1 MRDETK
7 VDEIEVRKNRTKGKK
22 ETERR
27 KSSGRRSHVFLRSRS
42 TWFVRASMWANNA
55 HFGSNRDALHFVHY
69 SVHVSMWLGC
79 RGYSPLPTTSQPET
93 TQASTVH
100 EEGSPA
106 HRPLL
111 KDPEVHSLKFAT
123 RQVASSRMA
132 LPASSSGD
140 EVEGSPSSRQGGLGD
155 QIFGYRQRL
164 VSSSSI
170 VVLSLAAFL
179 STFHAWFGLRVCG
192 VVVLTIIGGSPVQM
206 TLLFGVFSHVQ
217 YAV

>member
-93 TQASTVH
+93 TQAFTVH

-140 EVEGSPSSRQGGLGD
+140 EVEGSPSGRQGGGGVTK
-155 QIFGYRQRL
+155 FL
-164 VSSSSI
+164 VTARGSSLLRPTSS
-170 VVLSLAAFL
+170 F
-179 STFHAWFGLRVCG
+179 R
-192 VVVLTIIGGSPVQM
+192 
-206 TLLFGVFSHVQ
+206 
-217 YAV
+217 